1 MISWSTDLPVE
12 VLTSEDVER
21 MIEEKIRKATETL
34 PTQQT
39 CSEIIAEISKLRTE
53 ISEMT
58 KRIENLSTAAA
69 VQPSPSRPVEEA
81 LKEELGQLAEA
92 LEMRRQGDQ
101 LVIRPLRYLGMR
113 DFRLVSDAVRRHGGF
128 WHRMNRVFIVK
139 GSG

>member
-1 MISWSTDLPVE
+1 MISWWADLPVE

-21 MIEEKIRKATETL
+21 MIEEKIRKAIETL

-39 CSEIIAEISKLRTE
+39 CTEISAEISKLRTE
-53 ISEMT
+53 ISEMA

-69 VQPSPSRPVEEA
+69 VKPLPSRPVDEV
-81 LKEELGQLAEA
+81 LREELGQLAEA
-92 LEMRRQGDQ
+92 LEMKRQGDQ

-113 DFRLVSDAVRRHGGF
+113 DFRLVSDAVRRYGGF
-128 WHRMNRVFIVK
+128 WHRTNRVFIVK

>member
-1 MISWSTDLPVE
+1 MISQWADLPVE

-21 MIEEKIRKATETL
+21 MIEERIRKATETL
-34 PTQQT
+34 PTQQA
-39 CSEIIAEISKLRTE
+39 CSEIIAEIGKLRTE
-53 ISEMT
+53 ISEMA
-58 KRIENLSTAAA
+58 KRIENLSTAP
-69 VQPSPSRPVEEA
+69 VVKSSPSRPVDEI
-81 LKEELGQLAEA
+81 LKEELGQLGEA
-92 LEMRRQGDQ
+92 LEMRRQADQ